1 MFLGAAILVALLIA
15 WALGLR
21 APQIVRIEIR
31 GGALVFVALAVQ
43 LLLFVEPPSL
53 ISRGLE
59 APLHVASYVLLMVF
73 LLLNRRPGLLIATL
87 GLGLNALVIIANGGR
102 MPISLH
108 AWTATGR
115 DPATITATGA
125 YNNNVLAGAHAHLAW
140 LGDIFALPASVPL
153 ATAISVGDLLIL
165 TGMIVFVATGGR
177 DPWSQAAALREPL
190 RVSSF
195 RRLIAGRAVSD
206 LGDFLTMTAIV
217 TWLYERDHSVA
228 LVSTF
233 LIVRIL
239 AGSAGGLAAASLLH
253 RLPYFRTLAIV
264 AIVRGVLTVGVLV
277 SAVSGQIAP
286 VFLIVCISAAVGSAT
301 SPSAASL
308 VPELLP
314 GRLTQAGN
322 SLHGVA
328 ASCAFVLGAALGAAS
343 VGELGIGPALGIDL
357 ASFAVAAALYR
368 SFAHSEDSPA
378 HEQHRLA
385 SEQQVPRR
393 EIFTALLSNRVLL
406 GLTASFTI
414 VTGAMGLLNASLPG
428 FLSERLGEPA
438 AYGYGLAAIG
448 AGLFCGQLLAGIVPD
463 DRSARRGISLAFAA
477 SALILLVVSSTEIA
491 ATAYLMLF
499 ALGCADGTTEVARDS
514 LVQQQ
519 LAPRLRAGGFS
530 ISDALQRLG
539 MATGFAAA
547 PVIAHL
553 AGPEAGVKT
562 SAILCLVGA
571 AIAGLLL
578 AAKLQRGAADPAAV
592 APPTY

>member
-1 MFLGAAILVALLIA
+1 
-15 WALGLR
+15 
-21 APQIVRIEIR
+21 
-31 GGALVFVALAVQ
+31 
-43 LLLFVEPPSL
+43 
-53 ISRGLE
+53 
-59 APLHVASYVLLMVF
+59 
-73 LLLNRRPGLLIATL
+73 
-87 GLGLNALVIIANGGR
+87 
-102 MPISLH
+102 
-108 AWTATGR
+108 
-115 DPATITATGA
+115 
-125 YNNNVLAGAHAHLAW
+125 
-140 LGDIFALPASVPL
+140 
-153 ATAISVGDLLIL
+153 
-165 TGMIVFVATGGR
+165 
-177 DPWSQAAALREPL
+177 
-190 RVSSF
+190 
-195 RRLIAGRAVSD
+195 
-206 LGDFLTMTAIV
+206 
-217 TWLYERDHSVA
+217 
-228 LVSTF
+228 
-233 LIVRIL
+233 
-239 AGSAGGLAAASLLH
+239 
-253 RLPYFRTLAIV
+253 
-264 AIVRGVLTVGVLV
+264 
-277 SAVSGQIAP
+277 
-286 VFLIVCISAAVGSAT
+286 
-301 SPSAASL
+301 
-308 VPELLP
+308 
-314 GRLTQAGN
+314 
-322 SLHGVA
+322 
-328 ASCAFVLGAALGAAS
+328 
-343 VGELGIGPALGIDL
+343 
-357 ASFAVAAALYR
+357 
-368 SFAHSEDSPA
+368 
-378 HEQHRLA
+378 
-385 SEQQVPRR
+385 VPRR